1 MKDFNQGK
9 KSDLKD
15 DRSNIQKPGAGGAY
29 NQNQQQKPQQ
39 TNQQPL
45 PGKGGGQTGGT
56 TQTGVGGG
64 INKDNKLGNVDFNKN
79 KDDKSSWK

>member
-1 MKDFNQGK
+1 MKDFK
-9 KSDLKD
+9 KTDLKE
-15 DRSNIQKPGAGGAY
+15 DRTNINKTNVGGGAY

-45 PGKGGGQTGGT
+45 PGKGGQTGT
-56 TQTGVGGG
+56 TQGG
-64 INKDNKLGNVDFNKN
+64 ISNKDKLGNVDFNKN

>member
-15 DRSNIQKPGAGGAY
+15 ERNNIQKPGGAY
-29 NQNQQQKPQQ
+29 NQNQQQKPQ
-39 TNQQPL
+39 TTTQQPL
-45 PGKGGGQTGGT
+45 PGKGGQTGGGT
-56 TQTGVGGG
+56 TQGGVGG
-64 INKDNKLGNVDFNKN
+64 INNKDKLGNVDFNKN

>member
-15 DRSNIQKPGAGGAY
+15 ERSNIQKPGVGGAY
-29 NQNQQQKPQQ
+29 NQNQQKPQQ

-45 PGKGGGQTGGT
+45 PGKGGQTGGT
-56 TQTGVGGG
+56 TQTGVGG